1 MIIANPDTLIPMRGK
16 TIHQGAMFS
25 YVSLEDRIP
34 KSHPLRQLRLLVDAV
49 LASMDKEFE
58 AAYAQTGRPSVPPER
73 LLKAMLLQILFTIRS
88 ERLLVE
94 SIDYNLLYRWFVGL
108 AIDDP
113 VWDHSTFSANRE
125 RLFNEGL
132 ARVFF
137 ERVKGLADWRRLTS
151 SEHFSVD
158 GTLIDAWA
166 SHKSFRPKDGDGPR
180 PPGRNPE
187 VDFKGRS
194 RANDTH
200 VSTTDPEA
208 RLFKKAEGM
217 ASRLCHMSHVLMENR
232 NGLVVDVATTLATGK
247 AERQAALKLLARHAR
262 RGATV
267 GADKGY
273 DTADFVAGCRR
284 LGVTPHVAR
293 KKTGSA
299 IDGRTTRH
307 AGYQTSLKVRKRIEE
322 AFGWLKTV
330 AGLRKTRLIG
340 QAKLAGQALLC
351 FAAYNLVRIGSLSG
365 WWDAQHV

>member
-1 MIIANPDTLIPMRGK
+1 MRGNLS
-16 TIHQGAMFS
+16 HQSAMFS
-25 YVSLEDRIP
+25 YVSLEERIP
-34 KSHPLRQLRLLVDAV
+34 KHHPLRKLRLIVDTI
-49 LASMDKEFE
+49 LATMDKEFE

-73 LLKAMLLQILFTIRS
+73 LLKAMLLQILFTLRS

-108 AIDDP
+108 SIDEP
-113 VWDHSTFSANRE
+113 VWDHSTFSQNRE

-137 ERVKGLADWRRLTS
+137 ERVKALADWKRLTS

-166 SHKSFRPKDGDGPR
+166 SHKSFRPKDGDGSSGT
-180 PPGRNPE
+180 GRNPE
-187 VDFKGRS
+187 VDFKGQP

-200 VSTTDPEA
+200 ASTTDPDA
-208 RLFKKAEGM
+208 RLFKKSEGT
-217 ASRLCHMSHVLMENR
+217 ASRLCHMSHLLMENR
-232 NGLVVDVATTLATGK
+232 NGLVVDVATTEANGK
-247 AERQAALKLLARHAR
+247 AERQAALKLLGKHAK

-273 DTADFVAGCRR
+273 DTANFVAGCRK

-307 AGYQTSLKVRKRIEE
+307 TGYQVSLKARKRIEE

-330 AGLRKTRLIG
+330 GGLRKTRLIG

-351 FAAYNLVRIGSLSG
+351 FATYNLIRLGSLSG

>member
-1 MIIANPDTLIPMRGK
+1 MRGK
-16 TIHQGAMFS
+16 TIEQGAMFS

-34 KSHPLRQLRLLVDAV
+34 KSHPLRKLRFLVDAL
-49 LASMDKEFE
+49 LATMDKQFE
-58 AAYAQTGRPSVPPER
+58 AVYARTGRPSVPPER
-73 LLKAMLLQILFTIRS
+73 LLKAMLLQILFAIRS

-108 AIDDP
+108 CIDEP
-113 VWDHSTFSANRE
+113 VWDHSTFSANRD

-137 ERVKGLADWRRLTS
+137 ERVKALADWQALTS
-151 SEHFSVD
+151 SERFSVD

-166 SHKSFRPKDGDGPR
+166 SHKRFRPKREDTPR
-180 PPGRNPE
+180 GPGRNPE
-187 VDFKGRS
+187 VDFKGQP

-200 VSTTDPEA
+200 ASSTDPHA
-208 RLFKKAEGM
+208 RLFKKAEGT
-217 ASRLCHMSHVLMENR
+217 ASRLCHMGHVLMENR
-232 NGLVVDVATTLATGK
+232 NGLIVDVAVTEANGR

-273 DTADFVAGCRR
+273 DTAEFVAGCRK

-299 IDGRTTRH
+299 LDGRTTRH

-330 AGLRKTRLIG
+330 GGLRKTRLIG
-340 QAKLAGQALLC
+340 RGKLAGQALLC
-351 FAAYNLVRIGSLSG
+351 FAAYNLVRMGSLFG
-365 WWDAQHV
+365 GWDAQHV